1 MNKGNDNS
9 SRSRKNLLKSFLQIL
24 IESDIPYV
32 PTIGKCIQLFGI
44 YVIVFLLGLFSLW
57 AVALYFPLPLYNI
70 LSQPKEITPKE
81 IILWGNVKTKEE
93 EGGLEPFKNEFQ
105 LGVLSGRRHGPFNDT
120 EEADG
125 SFSVE
130 VPHLKKYNIVIW
142 DEQFSNFRYFGDK
155 SIQNVD
161 GKYEFKH
168 NLVIFD

>member
-9 SRSRKNLLKSFLQIL
+9 SRSRKNFLKSLLQIL

-44 YVIVFLLGLFSLW
+44 YAIVFLIGLFSLW
-57 AVALYFPLPLYNI
+57 VFVLFRPLPGYNLFYKKGI
-70 LSQPKEITPKE
+70 EPKE
-81 IILWGNVKTKEE
+81 IILYGNVKIKEE

-105 LGVLSGRRHGPFNDT
+105 VGVLSGRRQGPFNDT

-125 SFSVE
+125 SFSLE
-130 VPHLKKYNIVIW
+130 VHLLKKYNIVVW

-155 SIQNVD
+155 DVQRVD
-161 GKYEFKH
+161 GKYEFQH
-168 NLVIFD
+168 DLIIFD